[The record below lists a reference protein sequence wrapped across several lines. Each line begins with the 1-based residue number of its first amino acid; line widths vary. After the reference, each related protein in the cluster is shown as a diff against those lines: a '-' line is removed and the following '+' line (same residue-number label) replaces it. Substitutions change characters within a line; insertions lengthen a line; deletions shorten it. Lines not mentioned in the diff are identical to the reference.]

1 MPKRN
6 RRRDVSVSEDGLILD
21 GPIPADDKP
30 LPLRQLLVYPVI
42 ISVSNYMALAFLN
55 ISLNA
60 LMPLFFAMPVA
71 IGGLGFDPPTIG
83 YIMGAYGA
91 FTGLFQAFYF
101 AKIIYYLGERRIFV
115 WGMLTFLP
123 IFTIFPMMSQYAQH
137 FGVTTVVYA
146 MIGVML
152 ALMAFMDMAFGMV
165 ASSSFSPF

>member
-1 MPKRN
+1 
-6 RRRDVSVSEDGLILD
+6 
-21 GPIPADDKP
+21 
-30 LPLRQLLVYPVI
+30 
-42 ISVSNYMALAFLN
+42 MALAFLN

-101 AKIIYYLGERRIFV
+101 AKIIHYLGERRIFV

-137 FGVTTVVYA
+137 FGVTPVVYA

-152 ALMAFMDMAFGMV
+152 VLMAFMDMAFGML